1 MHASVGSLAV
11 TGVAIVSAGVMAAT
25 PIKPPLQD
33 TVEPAV
39 ALSADSD
46 WLEIFDKAGLN
57 AGNLATSAFDPPFPI
72 TQQSIANQIRYLGE
86 LPDVVGI
93 LEQIAT
99 NVARGAT
106 APGSP
111 STDTLD
117 AQHAFLYNALPIIT
131 SIPGV
136 DLLFQISPTG
146 QMLLDFS
153 ASPLSGVVLGLA
165 GPVAGPIAV
174 LAANLQS
181 IIADL
186 AAANPDAV
194 RALNT
199 VVNTPAQM
207 VDAFLNGNVHVDVT
221 PLVEALGPS
230 FGVSFP
236 EGTKV
241 GIAFGGLLSP
251 GGSIFNALDLDY
263 ERDIL
268 GLPLIRIN
276 LATGQG
282 PGFIGSLIEMNKIIA
297 KAIGWDGT
305 GNPLGGDQES
315 RSTLAAV
322 DEIPASSA
330 QLLTTQPT
338 TAAEEPGTSTAVE
351 DPVSTPPETEPVVV
365 VDDDAAD
372 EDTTPRA
379 TQWNPGQDLVD
390 GLRSAVDE
398 FGKILGHH
406 GKSGASKDAQ
416 DNETAD
422 SDVSDDTTST
432 SGSKDT
438 KDDKDT
444 KADKAD
450 ADNRTDS
457 TDKDKDKDKD
467 KKDTG
472 TKASSSSDSGSA
484 AA

>member
-11 TGVAIVSAGVMAAT
+11 TGVAIVSVGVIAAT
-25 PIKPPLQD
+25 PVQPPLQD

-57 AGNLATSAFDPPFPI
+57 AGNLASSAFDPPFPI
-72 TQQSIANQIRYLGE
+72 TQQSIANQIRYVGE
-86 LPDVVGI
+86 LPDVAGI

-99 NVARGAT
+99 NIARGAT

-111 STDTLD
+111 STDTMD
-117 AQHAFLYNALPIIT
+117 AQHAFLFNALPIIT

-165 GPVAGPIAV
+165 GPVVGPIAV
-174 LAANLQS
+174 LAANFQS
-181 IIADL
+181 VIADL
-186 AAANPDAV
+186 AAANPDAA
-194 RALNT
+194 RALST
-199 VVNTPAQM
+199 VINTPAQM

-221 PLVEALGPS
+221 PLAEAFGPS
-230 FGVSFP
+230 LGVSFP

-305 GNPLGGDQES
+305 GNPLGGNQES
-315 RSTLAAV
+315 RSTPAAV

-330 QLLTTQPT
+330 QLLTAQTPVP
-338 TAAEEPGTSTAVE
+338 AEQTGTSTAVE
-351 DPVSTPPETEPVVV
+351 DTASTQPEKEPVA
-365 VDDDAAD
+365 DDDD

-379 TQWNPGQDLVD
+379 TQWNPGQDLVN
-390 GLRSAVDE
+390 GLRSAVDD

-406 GKSGASKDAQ
+406 AKPGAAKDAKDTDTADADSSDKESADTDDTPSKSG
-416 DNETAD
+416 T
-422 SDVSDDTTST
+422 
-432 SGSKDT
+432 KDT
-438 KDDKDT
+438 KT
-444 KADKAD
+444 DKAD
-450 ADNRTDS
+450 TDHRTDS
-457 TDKDKDKDKD
+457 TDKDKDK
-467 KKDTG
+467 KDTG
-472 TKASSSSDSGSA
+472 AKASSSSDSGSA